1 MKSYLDNDYKVIT
14 LPDNGVPI
22 KPIRAKAII
31 FSDQNSRKL
40 LSQVE
45 TIAPSQILV

>member
-22 KPIRAKAII
+22 KPIRAKL
-31 FSDQNSRKL
+31 KPL
-40 LSQVE
+40 HQVL
-45 TIAPSQILV
+45 PV